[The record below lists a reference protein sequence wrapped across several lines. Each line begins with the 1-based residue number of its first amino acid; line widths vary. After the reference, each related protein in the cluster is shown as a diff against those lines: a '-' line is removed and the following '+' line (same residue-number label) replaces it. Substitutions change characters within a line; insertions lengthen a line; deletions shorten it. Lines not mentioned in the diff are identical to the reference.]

1 MKSGSRNSAL
11 ISPSSS
17 LPLAHQTTYR
27 GLFLADNRRTSSS
40 WYQNLLP
47 SHHLP
52 CAKNDPLVRGL
63 LLAVQSNANPSE
75 NPTGFEG
82 HKDED
87 DERERR
93 EGSPLRSLSLNSS
106 PTTQLPLF
114 CQDQEQVFLLRS
126 ALRAEVS
133 ASPKCDPGKYL
144 TVSVECLGGGGIRR
158 ASNI

>member
-1 MKSGSRNSAL
+1 MRLSYEAVPDHVLFDNREDNNLQPIDLTAPPQVKIYCDQPLNAR
-11 ISPSSS
+11 
-17 LPLAHQTTYR
+17 PLA
-27 GLFLADNRRTSSS
+27 
-40 WYQNLLP
+40 
-47 SHHLP
+47 
-52 CAKNDPLVRGL
+52 KNNPLVRGL

-87 DERERR
+87 DEREGK
-93 EGSPLRSLSLNSS
+93 EGSLPHALSLNFS

-133 ASPKCDPGKYL
+133 ASPQCDPGKYL